1 MSALASLPF
10 IRALQQHKARVY
22 TVGGMVRDELLG
34 KPGKDVD
41 LLVAGLPQQPLIRL
55 LRQYGRV
62 QLTGRAFGVIKFLP
76 RQWDGPPID
85 VALPRTEV
93 STGVGHRDFDVIFDH
108 TLPIE
113 TDLGRRD
120 FTLNALAIDLAT
132 GRLIDPFGG
141 RQDLEQ
147 RLLRQVSDRAFPED
161 PLRMLRGVQLAARFS
176 LRIEAATRCAMQA
189 YAAAITT
196 VAPERIA
203 EELRKLFQATSPA
216 SGFILM
222 HEVGLLPYVL
232 PEVAALVDTG
242 EQTPDAFTRTMR
254 RLDAVQQREE
264 LAYRGHLDLL
274 LAALLQDTG
283 LANATPDISEP
294 AHSTH
299 VAAHQARH
307 RLEAL
312 KMTMLGA
319 RLDLIETLIQQ
330 SSFAT
335 DALASDAT
343 LRHFAYRI
351 GVEAALM
358 LFELRLADRLAN
370 APEQPAVDILSL
382 RQRLRDAIDRH
393 VPFRVQELAVNGH
406 DLRRLGIPPG
416 PRLGQLLQY
425 LLHQVLDDP
434 TRNTRAHLLALAQQE
449 IATQEEE

>member
-1 MSALASLPF
+1 
-10 IRALQQHKARVY
+10 
-22 TVGGMVRDELLG
+22 MVRDELLG

-41 LLVAGLPQQPLIRL
+41 LPVAGLPQPVLIRV
-55 LRQYGRV
+55 LRHYGRV
-62 QLTGRAFGVIKFLP
+62 QLTGRACVVIKFHP
-76 RQWDGPPID
+76 WQWEGPSID
-85 VALPRTEV
+85 IALPRTEI
-93 STGVGHRDFDVIFDH
+93 STGIGHRDFEVVFDH

-113 TDLGRRD
+113 TDLERRD

-132 GRLIDPFGG
+132 GCLIDPFGG

-176 LRIEAATRCAMQA
+176 LRVEATTRHAMQA

-203 EELRKLFQATSPA
+203 EELRKLFQAASPA
-216 SGFILM
+216 SGFMLM
-222 HEVGLLPYVL
+222 HEVGLLPHIL
-232 PEVAALVDTG
+232 PEVASLVGVG
-242 EQTPDAFTRTMR
+242 EPPPDAFTRTMQ

-264 LAYRGHLDLL
+264 LAFRGHLDLL
-274 LAALLQDTG
+274 LAALFQDVG
-283 LANATPDISEP
+283 LAEATQVASERRRR
-294 AHSTH
+294 ARL
-299 VAAHQARH
+299 AAHQACQ

-330 SSFAT
+330 S
-335 DALASDAT
+335 ALAIDTLVSDAAR
-343 LRHFAYRI
+343 RHFTSRV

-358 LFELRLADRLAN
+358 LFELHLADRLAN
-370 APEQPAVDILSL
+370 APDQPATDILSL
-382 RQRLRDAIDRH
+382 RQRLRDDIDHH
-393 VPFRVQELAVNGH
+393 VPFRVTELAINGH
-406 DLRRLGIPPG
+406 DLQRLGIPPG
-416 PRLGQLLQY
+416 PRLGRLLQH

-434 TRNTRAHLLALAQQE
+434 ARNTRVHLLALARRE